1 MAANGRVYI
10 LDPGKQ
16 PHKEEAG
23 NCVGVRDIRDFVYLT
38 YALRLYL
45 VDNWKSLGVFNQED
59 DITRFAFS
67 KITGIINKIHG
78 YVTRNRR

>member
-10 LDPGKQ
+10 LDSGKQ

-38 YALRLYL
+38 YALRLL
-45 VDNWKSLGVFNQED
+45 SGRQLEVIRSFQSG
-59 DITRFAFS
+59 R
-67 KITGIINKIHG
+67 
-78 YVTRNRR
+78 